1 MGCDAHFFL
10 ERRINK
16 GDCHLDPSHR
26 LDKEQNDFPR
36 EIPSLSGRSYYFFG
50 IVAGVRATY
59 IRRPVAEGRG
69 LPKDLSPLLKAYYA
83 AYDFHSPTYL
93 SPKELERA
101 LKRYSTYLSRQENI
115 KMNLL
120 EHPAK
125 DAFAYEGTNIFTI
138 NGSVINYIRDNL
150 AWEKAENE
158 LLGFKNKTEYR
169 IIVWFDS

>member
-1 MGCDAHFFL
+1 
-10 ERRINK
+10 
-16 GDCHLDPSHR
+16 
-26 LDKEQNDFPR
+26 
-36 EIPSLSGRSYYFFG
+36 
-50 IVAGVRATY
+50 
-59 IRRPVAEGRG
+59 
-69 LPKDLSPLLKAYYA
+69 
-83 AYDFHSPTYL
+83 
-93 SPKELERA
+93 
-101 LKRYSTYLSRQENI
+101 
-115 KMNLL
+115 MNLL